1 MNYKKFRNEQ
11 PFDSLRSRRVFFSF
25 FLPRLKVAGQGT
37 PIEKNREK
45 GFVIMIALITSTIV
59 LSIAIG
65 VLSISLKDFIFSGY
79 TLSSTQAIFAADAGI
94 DCALY
99 YTYNGGSGGG
109 LFLVPD
115 GREGDPPM
123 PIRPADTKIKCA
135 GDEVDYTDI
144 NTNPK
149 PVEIELGR
157 SGKKSFYKTT
167 FKLKTNLCA
176 EITVTNYVDDNGT
189 YNVYDSNGSLTTD
202 KSEDDTAW
210 TVIESKG
217 WSSVDR
223 GTNDRCNQ
231 DLSRRTERS
240 LELTFGKAPTP

>member
-11 PFDSLRSRRVFFSF
+11 PFDSLRSLRVFFSF

-99 YTYNGGSGGG
+99 YTFNGGSGGG
-109 LFLVPD
+109 LFPVPD
-115 GREGDPPM
+115 GKTSVLSDPVLNGSQ
-123 PIRPADTKIKCA
+123 IKCA
-135 GDEVDYTDI
+135 GETIDNNVVPDSI
-144 NTNPK
+144 K
-149 PVEIELGR
+149 V
-157 SGKKSFYKTT
+157 GKGEAGNKKFYKTT